1 MKQEAIY
8 MSAKFYYEDLE
19 APFPHCGISFG
30 AVNIIYHQ
38 NKILLEKRSDSG
50 QWGFISGRMELDE
63 SMIDAAIR
71 ETFEETGI
79 KQEKEDVVFLGISD
93 NPSRIALYP
102 DGNCFRIIS
111 AVFKSECNSLSMLEK
126 SNESIELR
134 LFDLEEIFRLDI
146 VETHIDIL
154 NYL

>member
-1 MKQEAIY
+1 
-8 MSAKFYYEDLE
+8 MSAKFFYKDVD

-30 AVNIIYHQ
+30 AVNIIYNQ

-50 QWGFISGRMELDE
+50 QWGFISGRMELNE

-79 KQEKEDVVFLGISD
+79 KLEKEDVAFLGISD

-111 AVFKSECNSLSMLEK
+111 AVFKTECSSLSTLEK
-126 SNESIELR
+126 SDESTELR
-134 LFDLEEIFRLDI
+134 LFDLEEIRKLDI